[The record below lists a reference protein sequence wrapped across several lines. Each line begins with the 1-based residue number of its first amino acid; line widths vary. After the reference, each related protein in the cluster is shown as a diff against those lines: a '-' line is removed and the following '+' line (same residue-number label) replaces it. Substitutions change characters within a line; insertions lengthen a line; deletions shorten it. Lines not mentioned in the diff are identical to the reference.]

1 MITYNIRNDPKN
13 PVLIT
18 VPHAGSFYP
27 ELFKKYIKLDLHKIR
42 KIEDYQSDKIL
53 KLIKKENVDFLIA
66 KCSRAVVDLN
76 RSRKSIDNNMFNGVA
91 IIGQPDEKK
100 MLSYGLGVFP
110 RFISNKSIFKTKL
123 PLSYSKK
130 MLEEYYDPF
139 HKSLSN
145 QLEFLL
151 KKFGFCYHFDIHT
164 MPSKALE
171 HFKVKPDIVLGNNFG
186 KSSSENLISYTKN
199 SFEKFGLKVEIN
211 NPYAGGFITREYG
224 NPLAGIE
231 TVQIE
236 INRSLYMDETN
247 FKINNIYYLQK
258 IFSEIFN
265 NFGYSI
271 RLAAE

>member
-1 MITYNIRNDPKN
+1 MLEYIIRKNPKN

-18 VPHAGSFYP
+18 VPHSGTYYP
-27 ELFKKYIKLDLHKIR
+27 ELFKKYLKLDLDKIR

-53 KLIKKENVDFLIA
+53 KLIKKDSVDIIIA

-76 RSRKSIDNNMFNGVA
+76 RSRKSIDNDMFNEIVL
-91 IIGQPDEKK
+91 IEQPDEKK
-100 MLSYGLGVFP
+100 MISYGLGVFP
-110 RFISNKSIFKTKL
+110 KIISNESIFKTKL
-123 PLSYSKK
+123 PFSYSKK

-139 HKSLSN
+139 HQSLSK

-151 KKFGFCYHFDIHT
+151 TKFGFCFHFDLHT
-164 MPSKALE
+164 MPSKALK
-171 HFKVKPDIVLGNNFG
+171 HFKIKPDIVLGNNFG
-186 KSSSENLISYTKN
+186 KSSSENLISYIKN

-211 NPYAGGFITREYG
+211 NPYAGGFITRKYG
-224 NPLAGIE
+224 NPLAGVE
-231 TVQIE
+231 TIQIE

-247 FKINNIYYLQK
+247 LRINDMHYLQK

-265 NFGYSI
+265 NFAYSV

>member
-1 MITYNIRNDPKN
+1 
-13 PVLIT
+13 
-18 VPHAGSFYP
+18 
-27 ELFKKYIKLDLHKIR
+27 
-42 KIEDYQSDKIL
+42 
-53 KLIKKENVDFLIA
+53 
-66 KCSRAVVDLN
+66 
-76 RSRKSIDNNMFNGVA
+76 
-91 IIGQPDEKK
+91 
-100 MLSYGLGVFP
+100 
-110 RFISNKSIFKTKL
+110 
-123 PLSYSKK
+123 

-139 HKSLSN
+139 HKCLSN
-145 QLEFLL
+145 QLDFLL
-151 KKFGFCYHFDIHT
+151 KKFGFCYHFDLHT
-164 MPSKALE
+164 MPSQALK

-186 KSSSENLISYTKN
+186 KSSSNNLISYTKN

-211 NPYAGGFITREYG
+211 NPYAGGFITRKYG

-265 NFGYSI
+265 NFGCSI

>member
-1 MITYNIRNDPKN
+1 MLKYIIRKNPKN

-18 VPHAGSFYP
+18 VPHSGSFYP
-27 ELFKKYIKLDLHKIR
+27 ELFKNYIKLDLGKIR
-42 KIEDYQSDKIL
+42 KIEDYHSDKIL
-53 KLIKKENVDFLIA
+53 KLVKKENVDILIA

-76 RSRKSIDNNMFNGVA
+76 RSRKSVDNDMFNGTV
-91 IIGQPDEKK
+91 IINQPDEKK
-100 MLSYGLGVFP
+100 MIAHGLGVFP

-151 KKFGFCYHFDIHT
+151 KKFGFCYHFDLHT
-164 MPSKALE
+164 MPSKALK

-186 KSSSENLISYTKN
+186 KSSSEKLISYTKN
-199 SFEKFGLKVEIN
+199 SFQKFGLKVEIN
-211 NPYAGGFITREYG
+211 NPYAGGFITRKYG

-236 INRSLYMDETN
+236 INRSLYMDEKN
-247 FKINNIYYLQK
+247 LKINNIHYLQE

-265 NFGYSI
+265 NFGYSF

>member
-1 MITYNIRNDPKN
+1 MLKYFIRKNPKN

-18 VPHAGSFYP
+18 VPHSGSFYP
-27 ELFKKYIKLDLHKIR
+27 ELFKNYIKLNLDKIR
-42 KIEDYQSDKIL
+42 KIEDYHSDKIL
-53 KLIKKENVDFLIA
+53 KLVKKENVDILIA

-76 RSRKSIDNNMFNGVA
+76 RSRKSVDNDMFNGTV

-100 MLSYGLGVFP
+100 MISYGLGVFP

-151 KKFGFCYHFDIHT
+151 KKFGFCYHFDLHT
-164 MPSKALE
+164 MPSKALK
-171 HFKVKPDIVLGNNFG
+171 HFKVKPDIALGNNFG
-186 KSSSENLISYTKN
+186 KSSSENLISYVKN

-211 NPYAGGFITREYG
+211 NPYAGGFITRKYG

-236 INRSLYMDETN
+236 VNRSLYMDETN

-265 NFGYSI
+265 NFGYSF

>member
-1 MITYNIRNDPKN
+1 MLKYIIRKNPKN

-18 VPHAGSFYP
+18 VPHSGSFYP
-27 ELFKKYIKLDLHKIR
+27 ELFKNYIKLDLDKIR

-53 KLIKKENVDFLIA
+53 KLVKKENADILIA

-76 RSRKSIDNNMFNGVA
+76 RSRKSVDNDMFNGTL
-91 IIGQPDEKK
+91 IIDQPDEKK
-100 MLSYGLGVFP
+100 MISYGLGVFP

-123 PLSYSKK
+123 PLSYPIK

-145 QLEFLL
+145 RLEFLL
-151 KKFGFCYHFDIHT
+151 KKFGFCYHFDLHT
-164 MPSKALE
+164 MPSKALK
-171 HFKVKPDIVLGNNFG
+171 HFRVKPDIVLGNNFG
-186 KSSSENLISYTKN
+186 KSSSESLISYTKN
-199 SFEKFGLKVEIN
+199 CFEKSGLKVKIN
-211 NPYAGGFITREYG
+211 NPYAGGFITRKYG
-224 NPLAGIE
+224 NPLAGVE

-247 FKINNIYYLQK
+247 LKINNIHYLQI

-265 NFGYSI
+265 NFVYSF

>member
-1 MITYNIRNDPKN
+1 MIIHNIRNDPKN
-13 PVLIT
+13 PVFIT

-27 ELFKKYIKLDLHKIR
+27 EVFKKYIKIDLDKIR

-76 RSRKSIDNNMFNGVA
+76 RSRKSIDNDMFNGVA

-110 RFISNKSIFKTKL
+110 RFISDKLIFKTKL

-145 QLEFLL
+145 QLELL
-151 KKFGFCYHFDIHT
+151 LNKFGFCYHFDLHT
-164 MPSKALE
+164 MPSHALK
-171 HFKVKPDIVLGNNFG
+171 HFKVQPDIVLGNNFG
-186 KSSSENLISYTKN
+186 KSSSENLISYIKN

-211 NPYAGGFITREYG
+211 NPYAGGFITRKYG

-231 TVQIE
+231 TIQIE
-236 INRSLYMDETN
+236 INRSLYMDEIN
-247 FKINNIYYLQK
+247 FKINNMHYLQK

-265 NFGYSI
+265 NFGYSFK
-271 RLAAE
+271 LAAE

>member
-1 MITYNIRNDPKN
+1 MIIHNIRNDPKN

-18 VPHAGSFYP
+18 VPHSGSFYP
-27 ELFKKYIKLDLHKIR
+27 ELFKKYIKLDLDKIR
-42 KIEDYQSDKIL
+42 KIEDYQSHKIL

-76 RSRKSIDNNMFNGVA
+76 RSRKSIDNDMFNGVA

-151 KKFGFCYHFDIHT
+151 KKFGFCYHFDLHT
-164 MPSKALE
+164 MPSKALK
-171 HFKVKPDIVLGNNFG
+171 HFKIKPDIVLGNNFG
-186 KSSSENLISYTKN
+186 KSSSENLIYNIKN
-199 SFEKFGLKVEIN
+199 RFEKFGLKVEIN
-211 NPYAGGFITREYG
+211 NPYAGGYITRHYG
-224 NPLAGIE
+224 NPLIGIE
-231 TVQIE
+231 TIQIE
-236 INRSLYMDETN
+236 INRSLYMDEKN
-247 FKINNIYYLQK
+247 LKIHNICLHL
-258 IFSEIFN
+258 FT
-265 NFGYSI
+265 
-271 RLAAE
+271 LL

>member
-1 MITYNIRNDPKN
+1 MLSYNIRKNPKN

-18 VPHAGSFYP
+18 VPHSGSFYP
-27 ELFKKYIKLDLHKIR
+27 ELFKKHIKLDLDKIR

-53 KLIKKENVDFLIA
+53 KLIKKESVDILIA

-76 RSRKSIDNNMFNGVA
+76 RSRKSIDNDMFNEIVL
-91 IIGQPDEKK
+91 IDQPDEKK
-100 MLSYGLGVFP
+100 MISYGLGVFP
-110 RFISNKSIFKTKL
+110 KIISNKLIFKTKL
-123 PLSYSKK
+123 PASYSRKL
-130 MLEEYYDPF
+130 LEEYYDPF
-139 HKSLSN
+139 HKVLSN

-151 KKFGFCYHFDIHT
+151 KKFGFCFHFDLHT
-164 MPSKALE
+164 MPSKALK

-186 KSSSENLISYTKN
+186 NSSCENLVNYIKN

-211 NPYAGGFITREYG
+211 NPYAGGFITRKYG
-224 NPLAGIE
+224 NPLVGIE

-236 INRSLYMDETN
+236 INRSLYMDEKN
-247 FKINNIYYLQK
+247 FRINNIYYLQN

-265 NFGYSI
+265 NFGYSF